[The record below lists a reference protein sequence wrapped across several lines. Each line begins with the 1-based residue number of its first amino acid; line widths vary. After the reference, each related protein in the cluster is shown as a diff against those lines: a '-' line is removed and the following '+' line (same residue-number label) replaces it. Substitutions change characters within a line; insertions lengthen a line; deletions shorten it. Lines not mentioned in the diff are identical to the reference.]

1 MKEQYTSP
9 ELNLVSFVSKDRLS
23 TNINFNDFF
32 SNGLSL
38 GSVDPASEHN
48 GDFKESI

>member
-9 ELNLVSFVSKDRLS
+9 ELNLVSFVSKDKLA
-23 TNINFNDFF
+23 NLINFNDFF

-38 GSVDPASEHN
+38 GTVDPASEHN
-48 GDFKESI
+48 GDYKV